1 MRIIIASPPKTGNSW
16 LKCLLSNVYGLRW
29 LTGDE
34 TPDGPTVDALERWL
48 ATRGFPDDAVYHQ
61 HYPYSPELMDVVDAI
76 PAHVATILR
85 DPYDMFVSLY
95 FFVQTQADNPNR
107 AAKGRT
113 RSADV
118 MAGRAIDD
126 PESLAFLA
134 DGFDADLEK
143 GIAWLAS
150 GRSGVVRYEAL
161 HADPARAM
169 AALTGQL
176 RPVEPER
183 IAQAVDA
190 CTADN
195 LLQQR
200 KGLKRRIRAA
210 TVGDWRNHLTEKHL
224 RIMRERHAP
233 LIERLGYDVR

>member
-16 LKCLLSNVYGLRW
+16 LKCLLANVYDLRW
-29 LTGDE
+29 LTGEE
-34 TPDGPTVDALERWL
+34 TPDGPSVDALERWL
-48 ATRGFPDDAVYHQ
+48 TTRGFPDDAVYHQ
-61 HYPYSPELMDVVDAI
+61 HYPYSPELMDLIDAI

-118 MAGRAIDD
+118 MVGRAIDD

-134 DGFDADLEK
+134 DGFDADLQK
-143 GIAWLAS
+143 GIAWLES
-150 GRSGVVRYEAL
+150 GRSAVVRYEDL

-169 AALTGQL
+169 AALTERIG
-176 RPVEPER
+176 PVEPAR
-183 IAQAVDA
+183 IARAVDD
-190 CTADN
+190 CTADH

-200 KGLKRRIRAA
+200 KGLKRRIRSA
-210 TVGDWRNHLTEKHL
+210 TVGDWKNHLTDAHL

>member
-1 MRIIIASPPKTGNSW
+1 MRVIIASPPKTGNSW
-16 LKCLLSNVYGLRW
+16 LKCLLASVYGLRW
-29 LTGDE
+29 LTGEE
-34 TPDGPTVDALERWL
+34 TPDGPTVDALEQWL

-61 HYPYSPELMDVVDAI
+61 HYPYSPHLMDVVDAI

-95 FFVQTQADNPNR
+95 FFVQTQAANPNR
-107 AAKGRT
+107 ATKGRT

-118 MAGRAIDD
+118 MIGRAIDD

-143 GIAWLAS
+143 GIAWLES
-150 GRSGVVRYEAL
+150 GRSAVVRYEDL
-161 HADPARAM
+161 HADPARAVTS
-169 AALTGQL
+169 LTEHI

-183 IAQAVDA
+183 IARAVDA
-190 CTADN
+190 CRAEN

-210 TVGDWRNHLTEKHL
+210 TVGDWANHLSDEHL

-233 LIERLGYDVR
+233 AIERLGYDVR